1 MPQPEAVDDSVAA
14 VEKSQPGSS
23 QVPEELQDLGAAS
36 QSPEPKDVSRKQKRS
51 KPADKVRSCLSYLCF
66 RYPVLLCL
74 SCIGHS
80 LLSCYNDC

>member
-36 QSPEPKDVSRKQKRS
+36 QSPAPKDVSRKQKRS

-66 RYPVLLCL
+66 RYPVLLC
-74 SCIGHS
+74 
-80 LLSCYNDC
+80 